1 MELSL
6 LYAKSRGR
14 RNLNELFLFQTTCLD
29 YAKGKEI
36 YFFFF
41 LWSVT
46 FQLLKDNAGTLQ
58 LSISMSVP
66 SRGKLYKEVLGTASH
81 QLILHLKKHLDCF
94 GTVWHLGLFVWLHKH
109 NAGSFKEAI
118 FLLPFLALLLSQI
131 TLFVHKCM
139 SKF

>member
-1 MELSL
+1 MQKVKRS
-6 LYAKSRGR
+6 
-14 RNLNELFLFQTTCLD
+14 
-29 YAKGKEI
+29 I
-36 YFFFF
+36 F

-58 LSISMSVP
+58 LSISKTVP

-94 GTVWHLGLFVWLHKH
+94 GTVWHLGLFVWLGHKH
-109 NAGSFKEAI
+109 NAGSFKKAI

-131 TLFVHKCM
+131 TYLYTNACLSFRV
-139 SKF
+139 